1 MKEAKLTSVV
11 KTLTVGEGTPL
22 LCDDIRSQFE
32 DSMIYQG
39 KEEVGGQDITPDDSA
54 NRQDENQD
62 A

>member
-1 MKEAKLTSVV
+1 MV